1 MEPTTGILLF
11 IPITIALI
19 YFLVSSIK
27 KRKKKWLII
36 TLSCVLA
43 WLVYVDIAAVIGFYQ
58 NLYYPFSELTLEN
71 KKYYRN
77 GTPLTGKTSYIQ
89 GADSIVL
96 KIMDGELKDKT
107 TYIKKNPEYY
117 ISEHIY
123 SDLAGYKD
131 YIISKNGK
139 LDILTK
145 TQLWYMFSKD
155 KSQTLESLTS
165 LFDKPIQ
172 IENEKNRKFYT
183 FFVEEKSSDCTD
195 SRDLI
200 GRISFEN
207 PRYSEGL
214 CQLNIKLLMESKEKI
229 FTCVRNKTFT
239 AKSYGELL
247 STLELRPDKT
257 FVLFSKLFGGS
268 TSMGTW
274 EIFNGDD
281 VGEANIILY
290 SDQNQVNAGNIAK
303 EIYLTAYE
311 DGCKL
316 QVRGSETVYE

>member
-1 MEPTTGILLF
+1 MEPTTGILIF
-11 IPITIALI
+11 FPITIALI
-19 YFLVSSIK
+19 YFLVNSIK

-36 TLSCVLA
+36 TLSCALA
-43 WLVYVDIAAVIGFYQ
+43 WLLFIDYTAIVEFYR
-58 NLYYPFSELTLEN
+58 NLYYPFSEVKIEN

-77 GTPLTGKTSYIQ
+77 GTSLTGKTSYIK

-96 KIMDGELKDKT
+96 KILDGELKDKI
-107 TYIKKNPEYY
+107 TYIKKNPDYY
-117 ISEHIY
+117 ISEHHY
-123 SDLAGYKD
+123 AGLGGYTD
-131 YIISKNGK
+131 YYISKNGK
-139 LDILTK
+139 FDILTK
-145 TQLWYMFSKD
+145 TQLWYMLSKD

-172 IENEKNRKFYT
+172 IETEKNRKFYT

-229 FTCVRNKTFT
+229 FTCIRNKTF
-239 AKSYGELL
+239 KVNSYGEIL
-247 STLELRPDKT
+247 STLELRSDKT
-257 FVLFSKLFGGS
+257 FVMFSKLFGGS

-281 VGEANIILY
+281 VGEASIVLY

-316 QVRGSETVYE
+316 QVRGSKTIYE